1 MKKNDKEES
10 MEKRVIRYIEDEEIS
25 LQEKDYLN
33 TSIYADSLKNI
44 IDSLSGNKSY
54 TVGLFGGW
62 GTGKSSIINT
72 VKELYKCEKKRDIAF
87 VTYDAWQYVN
97 DSFRRMFLLK
107 MQQELKYAQTDLM
120 KKFYMNESQKVD
132 YKYVPSFKKLA
143 TIVFVMLIVIVF
155 LVCADF
161 INYEEKINVA
171 MIFSIVNI
179 SILICFRTFE
189 KFDISITKPY
199 LFAPEQFQE
208 CFTEILNACFSSNP
222 IEKVKN
228 FLRVGNGSVSGLK
241 KLVIVFDNIDRCHH
255 DLAYSLLTDIKTF
268 LAPTNK
274 NVIFVIPVDD
284 GALKKNF
291 KNDSCSEDKDKEE
304 FLRKFFN
311 MVIRIKPYA
320 EMDMFEFAKNVAVE
334 NKMNFKPE
342 TLYFASSAYSKN
354 PRRII
359 QLYNNLEAEKLNYK
373 ESFAEKYES
382 QICALLIMRE
392 DYPKCYQ
399 KILRNP
405 QILLNENMR
414 DGQEQEENQF
424 LRMVAPSFKVV
435 PLVALSRILS
445 NTELYFTSLDSD
457 LKDALDTFDDK
468 YLDENKEKYVDS
480 KSKIVDYLNH
490 TLDKYIRNNVDAA
503 IVSSFEFYSKIYEMI
518 GLKNE
523 WKRFDD
529 LFERMGYA
537 EIYRRVPKSAAICK
551 FIDYLTSGVPSY
563 PNAQEQFIDYL
574 ISEKEPAPEFG
585 DEQYLCCH
593 SEKMLKKLSEKLL
606 AQYNNFNS
614 WSELEPIHLRFLI
627 TDDFLLMLVSEINSL
642 ENGDVSLSR
651 CVIIL
656 SKRDSVSGTCYSSF
670 FEKVHS
676 LVKAKGLFESYFNM
690 VLCLIKVTENK
701 SKEYFPKTNEIQ
713 LILQKIDQTF
723 LQRLPQY
730 SNKLL
735 LDLWKTPKTI
745 DVLLRYMYERI
756 RLMGES
762 AAIQK
767 IVKELLAD
775 YLAKVIS
782 LYNRLIDEKNDI
794 TMSMGDVIA
803 VLNDFS
809 NREQLNIL
817 RYAALYQEN
826 HGENG
831 DTVKYMHSDSVI
843 AKIPA
848 LFNYLAQDEVV
859 DLICELDKIPVYA
872 EIVKNQFSQRND
884 IEITGKLVPLA
895 LNDFTKERLDQYKG
909 NYEFLQFVLK
919 QGREDQKRLV
929 ANILL
934 DNIHAGTFLNQTFD
948 VIEKTVKSISRPIKA
963 ELIAATEDLLSRLT
977 GVDLESAKEFLEKF
991 KNN

>member
-1 MKKNDKEES
+1 M
-10 MEKRVIRYIEDEEIS
+10 
-25 LQEKDYLN
+25 
-33 TSIYADSLKNI
+33 
-44 IDSLSGNKSY
+44 
-54 TVGLFGGW
+54 GLFGGW

-72 VKELYKCEKKRDIAF
+72 VKEAYKNEKNHDIAF

-107 MQQELKYAQTDLM
+107 MQQELKYDQTDLM
-120 KKFYMNESQKVD
+120 KKFYINESQKVD
-132 YKYVPSFKKLA
+132 YKYTFSLKKLSIMFFILLA
-143 TIVFVMLIVIVF
+143 VACVLVFSDVIDYK
-155 LVCADF
+155 A
-161 INYEEKINVA
+161 KIGIA
-171 MIFSIVNI
+171 AACSIANI
-179 SILICFRTFE
+179 SILMCFRSFE

-208 CFTEILNACFSSNP
+208 CFSEIVNACFSSDT
-222 IEKVKN
+222 IKKVMN
-228 FLRVGNGSVSGLK
+228 FLRIGNGSARGLK

-268 LAPTNK
+268 LAPINK

-284 GALKKNF
+284 VALKKNF
-291 KNDSCSEDKDKEE
+291 KDEMCSEDKEKEE

-311 MVIRIKPYA
+311 TVIRIKPYA
-320 EMDMFEFAKNVAVE
+320 EMDMFEFAKNVANE
-334 NKMNFKPE
+334 NNLNFNPE

-359 QLYNNLEAEKLNYK
+359 QLYNNLEAEKLNYE
-373 ESFAEKYES
+373 ESFAKAYES
-382 QICALLIMRE
+382 QICALLIIRE
-392 DYPKCYQ
+392 DYPDYYLQ
-399 KILRNP
+399 ILHRP
-405 QILLNENMR
+405 QILQNENLR
-414 DGQEQEENQF
+414 DLGNVEGNRF
-424 LRMVAPSFKVV
+424 LRIVSPSFKT
-435 PLVALSRILS
+435 LSLEVLSKILS
-445 NTELYFTSLDSD
+445 NTEAYFTSLDSD

-656 SKRDSVSGTCYSSF
+656 SKKESVPGICYSSF

-676 LVKAKGLFESYFNM
+676 LVKANGSFENYFNM
-690 VLCLIKVTENK
+690 LLCVVKVTRIK
-701 SKEYFPKTNEIQ
+701 SKEKFPKTNEIQ

-735 LDLWKTPKTI
+735 LDLWKTPQTI
-745 DVLLRYMYERI
+745 DFLLQYMYERI

-762 AAIQK
+762 VAIQK
-767 IVKELLAD
+767 IVKDLLAD
-775 YLAKVIS
+775 YLTNVIS
-782 LYNRLIDEKNDI
+782 LYSRLIDEGCVV
-794 TMSMGDVIA
+794 TASMVDVVTA
-803 VLNDFS
+803 LNDFS

-826 HGENG
+826 QGE
-831 DTVKYMHSDSVI
+831 DDASVKYMFSDSVI

-848 LFNYLAQDEVV
+848 LFDYLAQDEVV
-859 DLICELDKIPVYA
+859 DLICELDKVPVYA
-872 EIVKNQFSQRND
+872 EVVKNQFSQRND

-895 LNDFTKERLDQYKG
+895 LNDFTKERRDQYKE
-909 NYEFLQFVLK
+909 NFEFLQFVLK
-919 QGREDQKRLV
+919 QGSEDQKRLV

-934 DNIHAGTFLNQTFD
+934 DNIHAGYFLDQTFD